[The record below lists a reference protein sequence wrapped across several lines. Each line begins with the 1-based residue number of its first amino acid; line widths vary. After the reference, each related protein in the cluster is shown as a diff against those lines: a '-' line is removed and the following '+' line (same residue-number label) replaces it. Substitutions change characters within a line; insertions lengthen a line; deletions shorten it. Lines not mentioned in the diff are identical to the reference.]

1 MDSSGSAQALR
12 QFAGNLDKIVY
23 SFEPD
28 FFRSALDPVRLKVED
43 LV

>member
-28 FFRSALDPVRLKVED
+28 FFRSHSTPLDSKSRI
-43 LV
+43 